1 MTSHDPGAGTLR
13 TGALKLEP
21 ESAPAPVRPRT
32 STGNSIRPAMIV
44 LGLAVL
50 ILGLFAGLGL
60 GTSHQNSPV
69 HTKTAP
75 HAVPGSSLL
84 AVPAASVLSVIVKGG
99 EPPSD
104 IVNAVSVPAGS
115 LRIAQQNNS
124 GSAGQ
129 FDSQITLRA
138 DAPQGALLTFFASAM
153 RQQGWQIFDRG
164 PAANDP
170 GATEVL
176 GKLAGSDGWYWEM
189 GAVIPPTTFGPGA
202 PPAGQ
207 TDVTIRL
214 FQQPDQF

>member
-1 MTSHDPGAGTLR
+1 MTPHDSGAGTLR

-21 ESAPAPVRPRT
+21 EAAPAPVRPRT
-32 STGNSIRPAMIV
+32 STGNSLRPAMVV

-60 GTSHQNSPV
+60 ATSHQNAAV
-69 HTKTAP
+69 HTNTAP
-75 HAVPGSSLL
+75 RAVPGSTLL
-84 AVPAASVLSVIVKGG
+84 AVPAAHVLSVIIKGG

-104 IVNAVSVPAGS
+104 IVDAVSVPADS
-115 LRIAQQNNS
+115 VRVSQQNNS
-124 GSAGQ
+124 GSAAQ
-129 FDSQITLRA
+129 FDSQIGLRA
-138 DAPQGALLTFFASAM
+138 TDSQGALLTFFASDM

-189 GAVIPPTTFGPGA
+189 GAVISPTTFGPGA

>member
-1 MTSHDPGAGTLR
+1 
-13 TGALKLEP
+13 
-21 ESAPAPVRPRT
+21 
-32 STGNSIRPAMIV
+32 MIV

-50 ILGLFAGLGL
+50 ILGLFAVLGIV
-60 GTSHQNSPV
+60 TTHPNAPV
-69 HTKTAP
+69 HTSSAP
-75 HAVPGSSLL
+75 RAVPGSPLL
-84 AVPAASVLSVIVKGG
+84 AVPGAHALSVIVKGG

-115 LRIAQQNNS
+115 VRIAQRNNS
-124 GSAGQ
+124 GSADQ
-129 FDSQITLRA
+129 FDSQVVLRS
-138 DAPQGALLTFFASAM
+138 DASQGALLTFFASAM
-153 RQQGWQIFDRG
+153 KQQGWQIFDRG

-189 GAVIPPTTFGPGA
+189 GAVIAPTTFGPGA

-207 TDVTIRL
+207 TNVTIRL

>member
-1 MTSHDPGAGTLR
+1 MTPHDSGTGTLR
-13 TGALKLEP
+13 TAALKLEP
-21 ESAPAPVRPRT
+21 EAAPAPVRPRT
-32 STGNSIRPAMIV
+32 STGNSLRPAMVV

-50 ILGLFAGLGL
+50 ILGLFAGLGVA
-60 GTSHQNSPV
+60 TSHQNAAV
-69 HTKTAP
+69 HTNTAP
-75 HAVPGSSLL
+75 RAVPGSTLL
-84 AVPAASVLSVIVKGG
+84 AVPAAHVLSVIIKGG

-104 IVNAVSVPAGS
+104 IVDAVAVPADS
-115 LRIAQQNNS
+115 VRVSQQNNS
-124 GSAGQ
+124 GSAAQ
-129 FDSQITLRA
+129 FDSQIGLRA
-138 DAPQGALLTFFASAM
+138 AASQGALLTFFASDM

-189 GAVIPPTTFGPGA
+189 GAVISPTTFGPGA

-207 TDVTIRL
+207 TVVTIRL